1 MHLCYIDEAGN
12 GQTLEPARP
21 DAPPVLV
28 VGGFTV
34 PRAQVKDLTW
44 DFLNVKKHYRP
55 QLRRAEQL
63 SEVIQHE
70 IKGADVR
77 KNLRAGNRNWRRAA
91 MGLVD
96 SLLDILERHDARVLA
111 RVWIKEEG
119 LAFDESGVYPASV
132 AALHETFQ
140 AQLAFEH
147 SRGMMVLDSRTK
159 VKNAP
164 NVHCVTTRKYRT
176 GGDSLRGVIE
186 SPVFGHSDTHTLL
199 QVADLLVSSLLFPV
213 ACHAYL
219 SDITWNVHC
228 DDAYQPLR
236 EQFGERLKKLQFRYR
251 DAEGRWR
258 GGVVVS
264 DRRTQQP
271 SSLMFGPLKPSAAP
285 PRFIPSP
292 APGDG
297 LPLAP

>member
-12 GQTLEPARP
+12 GQTLDPMRP

-34 PRAQVKDLTW
+34 PRAQVKSLTW
-44 DFLNVKKHYRP
+44 AFLDVKKHYRP
-55 QLRRAEQL
+55 QLRKADQL

-70 IKGADVR
+70 IKGSDVR
-77 KNLRAGNRNWRRAA
+77 KNLRAGNHGWQRAA
-91 MGLVD
+91 MELVA
-96 SLLDILERHDARVLA
+96 SLLGMLESHEARILA

-132 AALHETFQ
+132 AALNETFQ
-140 AQLAFEH
+140 AQLAHEH

-199 QVADLLVSSLLFPV
+199 QLADLVVSSLLFPI

-219 SDITWNVHC
+219 SDVTWNV
-228 DDAYQPLR
+228 
-236 EQFGERLKKLQFRYR
+236 
-251 DAEGRWR
+251 
-258 GGVVVS
+258 
-264 DRRTQQP
+264 
-271 SSLMFGPLKPSAAP
+271 
-285 PRFIPSP
+285 
-292 APGDG
+292 
-297 LPLAP
+297 